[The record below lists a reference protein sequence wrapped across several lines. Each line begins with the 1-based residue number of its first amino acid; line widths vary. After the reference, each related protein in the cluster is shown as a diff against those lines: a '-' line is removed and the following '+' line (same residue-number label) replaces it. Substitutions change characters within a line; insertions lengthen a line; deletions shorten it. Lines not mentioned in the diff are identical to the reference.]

1 MMRVKN
7 DCMMAR
13 RRVISLLASAAAVV
27 LAGCAKHGRLRYRI
41 TVEVDTPSGLRTGS
55 SVLETRQQGPQP
67 LVPQELGSGGGGG
80 VVGEAVAVDLGGGR
94 VIFALL
100 SGPEGR
106 SIYAM
111 VPRALNYPDL
121 NPPLSRQF
129 KPHEW
134 QDAYNEAEDVKPFAV
149 LRREDYPMLVS
160 FGDLGNPKSVEA
172 VNPDMVGV
180 RRITLQ
186 VTDDPVTTG
195 IEKRLGWLGVYP
207 ESRLDGVYRGDTGM
221 PLARKLSNGD
231 FRMEPI

>member
-1 MMRVKN
+1 
-7 DCMMAR
+7 MMAR
-13 RRVISLLASAAAVV
+13 RGVFGLLASAAAVV
-27 LAGCAKHGRLRYRI
+27 LAGCAKRGRLRYRI
-41 TVEVDTPSGLRTGS
+41 TVEVDTPSGVRTGS
-55 SVLETRQQGPQP
+55 SVMETRQQGPQP

-111 VPRALNYPDL
+111 VPRALNYPEL
-121 NPPLSRQF
+121 KPPLSRQF

-134 QDAYNEAEDVKPFAV
+134 QEAYDEAENVKPFAV

-172 VNPDMVGV
+172 VNADAVGV

-195 IEKRLGWLGVYP
+195 IEKRLGWLVNLHGSYLHGGN
-207 ESRLDGVYRGDTGM
+207 SARGA
-221 PLARKLSNGD
+221 PLGLHGGNFSSEIWNAN
-231 FRMEPI
+231 